1 VRLKIIIDISSKNI
15 YVPTTKLKLPV
26 FLFPFFLL
34 TGSMIYSLVDAVGF
48 LREVKNLN
56 DWVLYHFGWLFS
68 AGTLFFLLL
77 CIWIYFSPL
86 AKIKIGGKHAVP
98 VLTRWE
104 WFSITLCTTIAIGI
118 LFWAT
123 AEPLYHYHAPPGG
136 LGIDKDTPAAAR
148 FAMSTML
155 LHWTFT
161 PYSIYTV
168 AGLMF
173 ALAYYNLKQPFSLG
187 AMLYPLLGRPVSAR
201 WSGVI
206 DAICLYSLV
215 AGMAASLG
223 AGILTVSGGLHQF
236 FGVSSTPLLL
246 FGITVLIVGSFV
258 LSAIT
263 GLLNGIRILSNI
275 NTYAFFVLAVFV
287 LVFGPTRHLLQ
298 FGWEGTVDYVT
309 TFFPRSLG
317 LGVEKKWADSWTIFY
332 WANWLAW
339 TPVTALFLGRVAI
352 GYTVRDFIQYNLIL
366 PSIFSAVW
374 MMIFSGDAL
383 YIDAVSHTA
392 NLYTSLQNSGP
403 ESVIYRVLDQL
414 PLAQITGLSFL
425 ATAFLSYVAGADANT
440 SAMSSLCTHG
450 ITPESPEAPVWV
462 QIAWGSLVGLV
473 AWVMVANAG
482 IDGIKMASTLG
493 GFPALFL
500 IIGVAGSLVALLIR
514 PKHFFPEYF
523 E

>member
-1 VRLKIIIDISSKNI
+1 MV
-15 YVPTTKLKLPV
+15 
-26 FLFPFFLL
+26 
-34 TGSMIYSLVDAVGF
+34 YSLVDAQGF
-48 LREVKNLN
+48 LSEVKKMN

-68 AGTLFFLLL
+68 AGTLFFFLL
-77 CIWIYFSPL
+77 CVWIYFSPI
-86 AKIKIGGKHAVP
+86 AKVKIGGKHAVP

-136 LGIDKDTPAAAR
+136 LSIVKDTPAAAR
-148 FAMSTML
+148 FAMATML

-173 ALAYYNLKQPFSLG
+173 ALVYYNLKQPFSLG
-187 AMLYPLLGRPVSAR
+187 AMLYPLLGRKLSDTWSA
-201 WSGVI
+201 VI
-206 DAICLYSLV
+206 DAICLFSLV

-223 AGILTVSGGLHQF
+223 AGILTVSGGLYKF
-236 FGVSSTPLLL
+236 FGITDTPLLL
-246 FGITVLIVGSFV
+246 FGITAVIVGAFV
-258 LSAIT
+258 VSAVT

-275 NTYAFFVLAVFV
+275 NTYAFFVLAIFV
-287 LVFGPTRHLLQ
+287 LVFGPTRFLFQ
-298 FGWEGTVDYVT
+298 FGWEGVSSYAA
-309 TFFPRSLG
+309 TFFSRSLG
-317 LGVEKKWADSWTIFY
+317 LQVEKSWADSWTIFY

-352 GYTVRDFIQYNLIL
+352 GYTVRDFINYNLVL

-374 MMIFSGDAL
+374 MIIFSGDAL
-383 YIDAVSHTA
+383 YIDSVSHA
-392 NLYTSLQNSGP
+392 VNLYTSLQNSGP
-403 ESVIYRVLDQL
+403 ESVIYKVLDQL

-425 ATAFLSYVAGADANT
+425 GTAFLSYVAGADANT
-440 SAMSSLCTHG
+440 SAMSSLCSHG
-450 ITPESPEAPVWV
+450 ITPESPEAAVWIK
-462 QIAWGSLVGLV
+462 IAWGALVGLV

-500 IIGVAGSLVALLIR
+500 IIAVAIGLVVILLR
-514 PKHFFPEYF
+514 PKHFFPEHF